1 MEDILKAAGVTDVY
15 ACGIATDVCVGNKRT
30 SSRFR
35 KHTKTL
41 KYDSNKNQLTQ
52 HQHSGIEQL
61 PFNDGAGR
69 IFRTFLKFTIIF
81 EKLRL

>member
-52 HQHSGIEQL
+52 QHSGIEQL
-61 PFNDGAGR
+61 LVEFSGLSWNLQL
-69 IFRTFLKFTIIF
+69 FL
-81 EKLRL
+81 RN